1 MKASTYLCLFL
12 FSVPTFTAHSQSQS
26 ADPTEVGGAYP
37 LSANTAAHPCI
48 SEAQYDYIKREC
60 DKSITRLGLIPTAS
74 RTAVSLA
81 WPLREANGLQD
92 CGYYRIAAYVDEDT
106 TSAIQ
111 DWNCGTNTYNGHRG
125 TDIATYPYPF
135 FKMDND
141 QVEVIAA
148 APGTIL
154 FISDTSFDKNCNG
167 STSQANFVVI
177 QHADGTL
184 AYYFHM
190 KKHSVTTKTVGQ
202 TVALGEYLG
211 VVGSSGDASGPHLH
225 FEVRTSTANTAYKDP
240 WSGTCNRLNAN
251 SWWAAQ
257 KPYTEPAIVKAQ
269 VGLTDPLFPACPA
282 TESPNE
288 DTCIPLGAAAKFTI
302 IFRNETSGLTA
313 NMRIIKPDGTN
324 LSAWTHNSSASYTG
338 SVYGYTRT
346 MPSVAGTYVFESV
359 YNGDT
364 CSKTFQVACGTAT
377 TSIHTLGDLHS
388 INLYPNP
395 ASSQLHISGND
406 IENGSYTLMVRNM
419 LGQVISSENIK
430 VDNGKMQHMITV
442 SHLPQSM
449 YILSIESDKY
459 REVIKF
465 EKTE

>member
-177 QHADGTL
+177 QPADGTL
-184 AYYFHM
+184 AY
-190 KKHSVTTKTVGQ
+190 
-202 TVALGEYLG
+202 
-211 VVGSSGDASGPHLH
+211 
-225 FEVRTSTANTAYKDP
+225 
-240 WSGTCNRLNAN
+240 
-251 SWWAAQ
+251 
-257 KPYTEPAIVKAQ
+257 
-269 VGLTDPLFPACPA
+269 
-282 TESPNE
+282 
-288 DTCIPLGAAAKFTI
+288 
-302 IFRNETSGLTA
+302 
-313 NMRIIKPDGTN
+313 
-324 LSAWTHNSSASYTG
+324 
-338 SVYGYTRT
+338 
-346 MPSVAGTYVFESV
+346 
-359 YNGDT
+359 
-364 CSKTFQVACGTAT
+364 
-377 TSIHTLGDLHS
+377 
-388 INLYPNP
+388 
-395 ASSQLHISGND
+395 
-406 IENGSYTLMVRNM
+406 
-419 LGQVISSENIK
+419 
-430 VDNGKMQHMITV
+430 
-442 SHLPQSM
+442 
-449 YILSIESDKY
+449 
-459 REVIKF
+459 
-465 EKTE
+465 